1 MLDDKTKAAI
11 RARHGGLQNAD
22 DYQLQQIY
30 DAMTPQARAALLE
43 PVPAPK
49 QKRAPGP
56 PESPGTQ
63 GKDAPNDSPE
73 SDV

>member
-43 PVPAPK
+43 PVPVPK
-49 QKRAPGP
+49 KKRAPA
-56 PESPGTQ
+56 SPGTQ
-63 GKDAPNDSPE
+63 GKDAPDDSPE